1 MREVSK
7 RPIRDV
13 LVYPGKGQFTP
24 KPVVGVCLSIL
35 AQGASKRDVRQVDN
49 GGNAS
54 HTPVVWVLAL
64 GCRWASCILR
74 MEDAQSR
81 LQLATGV
88 TVIGIAIWLLG
99 RAQGEQEKT
108 VFKLSNEPVSNQFG
122 LAACHF

>member
-1 MREVSK
+1 
-7 RPIRDV
+7 
-13 LVYPGKGQFTP
+13 
-24 KPVVGVCLSIL
+24 
-35 AQGASKRDVRQVDN
+35 
-49 GGNAS
+49 
-54 HTPVVWVLAL
+54 
-64 GCRWASCILR
+64 